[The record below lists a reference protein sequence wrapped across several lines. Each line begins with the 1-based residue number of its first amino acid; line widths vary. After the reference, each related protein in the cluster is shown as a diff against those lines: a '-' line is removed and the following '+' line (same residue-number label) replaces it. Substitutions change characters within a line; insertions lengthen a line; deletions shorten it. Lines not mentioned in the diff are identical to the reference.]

1 MKTLFETIFTI
12 VFAIIFITFLPTI
25 IGIVALGAIV
35 WFIFSMLA
43 GSSDSSSG
51 YSSQST
57 VSEKRDTYDNQVK
70 TNETKRDSG
79 TSNSSTCYSGNRN
92 SSYRRSYD
100 DYEDS
105 YYDDRY
111 DPDMPPEGGDG
122 FRGTGAPFL

>member
-79 TSNSSTCYSGNRN
+79 TSNSSTSYSGNRN